1 MPIAPVSEPEAVYA
15 GVAHDNIAQNLLG
28 FRSLFQGC
36 GANGQGLGFDD
47 WLREAGHAELADDIV
62 AAWHAAFRTAQA
74 LPPLAQASDAELE
87 QAYLSVKGLTD
98 LLKNE
103 LLGTGSPLN
112 LDLPDSVAGDT
123 D

>member
-1 MPIAPVSEPEAVYA
+1 
-15 GVAHDNIAQNLLG
+15 
-28 FRSLFQGC
+28 
-36 GANGQGLGFDD
+36 
-47 WLREAGHAELADDIV
+47 
-62 AAWHAAFRTAQA
+62 
-74 LPPLAQASDAELE
+74 LAQASDAELE
-87 QAYLSVKGLTD
+87 QAYQSVKALTD